1 MEARQTSILEFIRK
15 ASQLTIPI
23 YQRLYSWEKPECEQL
38 WDDIMYVGHGE
49 DTDEHFI
56 GSVVYVES
64 NLSNVTQW
72 SPHLVIDGQQR
83 LTTVLLI
90 LEALARRLEG
100 KGEPIEGFS
109 NKKLKSRYLIDDDEE
124 GERKYKLLL
133 TQTDKDTLIALWDRC
148 PEPSDF
154 SLRVRENFKFFE
166 KKIASL
172 EDLTPLCMGLA
183 KLIVVDVSLERGRD
197 NPQRI
202 FESMNS
208 KGKPLSESDLIR
220 NFVLMGLPIDQQ
232 TNLYKRYWRPME
244 IEFGQNAYGKNFD
257 KFMLRYLSL
266 KLSIKLETEKIPKKD
281 SIYKEFKN
289 LATMRKDGIEPLVQ
303 EVNKFARYYCA
314 MALGKEPDQK
324 LALGFSNIRKLETES
339 AYPLFLKLY
348 DDYENKL
355 LSCDDFVECIRL
367 IENYVIRRAVC
378 QLDKKALVQTFV
390 RFARDLGEAN
400 HLEFIQANFL
410 ILSQYSTQRF
420 PNDEEFK
427 GKLINGYLYKNKVRR
442 YVLNN
447 LENSRRNRNLSSK
460 ETIQPDDPKINIE
473 HIMPQNLSGR
483 WREDL
488 GTDCE
493 TVHETWLH
501 TLGNLTL
508 TGYNPELSHKPFL
521 EKRDMKGGFKE
532 SPMSLNEELKK
543 LETWGEAEILS
554 RAEQLAE
561 EAIVLWDRPELPREV
576 LDRYRPKKDV
586 IPTGYTIDDHKYL
599 VQPGITRQ
607 LFGVFRE
614 QVLALAHYITEEI
627 FKPYIA
633 YKVDTNFVDV
643 MAQTDR
649 LKLKLNMDFH
659 ELQDPKGVAI
669 DVTNKSTQGN
679 GNVELFVRSEDEIP
693 YAIGLVRQALEKQIG
708 EHSNDGK

>member
-1 MEARQTSILEFIRK
+1 MEARETSILEFIRR
-15 ASQLTIPI
+15 APQLTIPI

-38 WDDIMYVGHGE
+38 WDDIMDAGRGE

-56 GSVVYVES
+56 GSVVCVES
-64 NLSNVTQW
+64 NLSNITQR

-90 LEALARRLEG
+90 LEVLARRLEG

-109 NKKLKSRYLIDDDEE
+109 SKKIKNRYIIDDDEE

-183 KLIVVDVSLERGRD
+183 KLIVVGVSLERGRD

-220 NFVLMGLPIDQQ
+220 NFVLMGLPIGQQ
-232 TNLYKRYWRPME
+232 TDLYKRYWRPME

-266 KLSIKLETEKIPKKD
+266 MLETEKIPKKNN
-281 SIYKEFKN
+281 IYKEFKN
-289 LATMRKDGIEPLVQ
+289 LATMRKEGIEPLVQ
-303 EVNKFARYYCA
+303 EINKFARYYYA

-367 IENYVIRRAVC
+367 IGNYVLRRAVC
-378 QLDKKALVQTFV
+378 ELDKKALVQTFV
-390 RFARDLGEAN
+390 RFARDLGEEN
-400 HLEFIQANFL
+400 HLEFIKANFL
-410 ILSQYSTQRF
+410 MLSQYSSQRF
-420 PNDEEFK
+420 PTDEEFK
-427 GKLINGYLYKNKVRR
+427 GKLINSYLYKNKVRR

-493 TVHETWLH
+493 TVYKTWLH

-508 TGYNPELSHKPFL
+508 TGYNLEYSNKPFL

-532 SPMSLNEELKK
+532 SPMSLNEELKE
-543 LETWGEAEILS
+543 LEVWGEAEIRS
-554 RAEQLAE
+554 RAEQLAK
-561 EAIVLWDRPELPREV
+561 EAIAIWDRPELPRDV
-576 LDRYRPKKDV
+576 LNTYYPEHA
-586 IPTGYTIDDHKYL
+586 DDHEHLAKS
-599 VQPGITRQ
+599 GITRH
-607 LFGVFRE
+607 LFDIFSE
-614 QVLALAHYITEEI
+614 QIKNLSPDITEEVLEWHA
-627 FKPYIA
+627 A
-633 YKVDTNFVDV
+633 YKLDYKTGTNFVNV
-643 MAQTDR
+643 APQAK
-649 LKLKLNMDFH
+649 KLKLTLDMDFH
-659 ELQDPKGVAI
+659 ELNDPEGMAN
-669 DVTNKSTQGN
+669 DFSNRN
-679 GNVELFVRSEDEIP
+679 YWMPGNVELDVKSEGEIP
-693 YAIGLVRQALEKQIG
+693 YAIGLVRQALEKHIG